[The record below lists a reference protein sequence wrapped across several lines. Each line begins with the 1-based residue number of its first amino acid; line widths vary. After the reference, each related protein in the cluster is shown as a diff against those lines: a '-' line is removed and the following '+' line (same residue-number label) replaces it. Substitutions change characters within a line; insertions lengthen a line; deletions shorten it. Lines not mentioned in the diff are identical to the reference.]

1 MNHDTIDGI
10 LKPATI
16 EAIRASSTATCELL
30 DPMGKPLVRLLP
42 ARSITKTRLGQLKEL
57 LLDPASWFFCVK
69 RCLPRQSVL
78 FRLRYSAKKE
88 VTVLVDFPC
97 AGWLVT
103 GPAYRSGGFFD
114 PVAAQVRELI
124 KATFSEFA
132 SRNPRSLWKAGKISQ
147 LRRKAREETKE

>member
-16 EAIRASSTATCELL
+16 EAIRKSSTATCEML
-30 DPMGKPLVRLLP
+30 DPEGKPFALLVP
-42 ARSITKTRLGQLKEL
+42 ARRLAKARFVQLKEL

-78 FRLRYSAKKE
+78 FRLKCSTEKE

-97 AGWLVT
+97 AGWIVT
-103 GPAYRSGGFFD
+103 GPDYRGGGFFD
-114 PVAAQVRELI
+114 PVEAEVREII
-124 KATFSEFA
+124 KGTFSEFA
-132 SRNPRSLWKAGKISQ
+132 SPNRRSLWKAGRIAQ
-147 LRRKAREETKE
+147 LRRKARQESKQ